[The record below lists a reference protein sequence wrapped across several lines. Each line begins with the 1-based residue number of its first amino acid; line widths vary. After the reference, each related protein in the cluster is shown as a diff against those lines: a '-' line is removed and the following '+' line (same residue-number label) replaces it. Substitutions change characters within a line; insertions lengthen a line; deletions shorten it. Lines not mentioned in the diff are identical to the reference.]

1 MKKIL
6 ALLAIF
12 SFVWLSSQN
21 TFVKDNY
28 TKKEVYITM
37 RDGVKLFTSI
47 YIPKDISSKNK
58 YPFLM
63 QRTCYSVAPYGED
76 QYKRSLGPNKFLQND
91 KYIFVYQDVRGRY
104 MSEGTFTNMTPQ
116 VDHKTKKDLDE
127 STDTY
132 DTIDWL
138 IKNIEN
144 NNGNVGQYGTS
155 YPGFYAI
162 SIYRVANLM
171 HRLNVPFI
179 PRILTEIAHSKT
191 GIDIHPGARIGRSFF
206 IDHGTG
212 IVIGET
218 TVIGDNVKIYQGVT
232 LGALSVNKGEANSK
246 RHPTIEDNVVIYSGA
261 TILGG
266 ETVIGRDSVIG
277 GNVWLTNSVLP
288 GSIVY
293 HKSEISIRDKNPLPD
308 VLNFVI

>member
-12 SFVWLSSQN
+12 SIVWLSAQN

-116 VDHKTKKDLDE
+116 VDHKTKKDIDE

-132 DTIDWL
+132 DTIDCCSWRFS
-138 IKNIEN
+138 K
-144 NNGNVGQYGTS
+144 S
-155 YPGFYAI
+155 
-162 SIYRVANLM
+162 
-171 HRLNVPFI
+171 
-179 PRILTEIAHSKT
+179 PRFE
-191 GIDIHPGARIGRSFF
+191 SFF
-206 IDHGTG
+206 
-212 IVIGET
+212 
-218 TVIGDNVKIYQGVT
+218 
-232 LGALSVNKGEANSK
+232 SS
-246 RHPTIEDNVVIYSGA
+246 S
-261 TILGG
+261 
-266 ETVIGRDSVIG
+266 S
-277 GNVWLTNSVLP
+277 
-288 GSIVY
+288 
-293 HKSEISIRDKNPLPD
+293 
-308 VLNFVI
+308 NF